1 MNDSRAALRYAKAI
15 LDFAVD
21 KKATEAVEKDM
32 RSISST
38 IADSKELRDLLAS
51 PVIKSEVKKKALTA
65 LFTGTNNISQGLIDL
80 LMENKRISLL
90 QEVAFKY
97 IVLNEKL
104 KGQDVAY
111 VTTAVPLTPELEK
124 KVLQQVAQ
132 LTGNEVTLENKI
144 DEGIIGGFVLRVGDL
159 QYDASI
165 SNQLNNL
172 KREFTNSSL

>member
-15 LDFAVD
+15 LDLAVD
-21 KKATEAVEKDM
+21 KKATTAVEKDM
-32 RSISST
+32 RSISNT
-38 IADSKELRDLLAS
+38 IADSKELQDLLAS
-51 PVIKSEVKKKALTA
+51 PVIKGEIKKKALA
-65 LFTGTNNISQGLIDL
+65 AIFTGTNNISQGLIDL

-144 DEGIIGGFVLRVGDL
+144 DEGIIGGFVLRIGDL

-165 SNQLNNL
+165 SNQLNSL
-172 KREFTNSSL
+172 KREFSNSSL

>member
-15 LDFAVD
+15 LDFAVE
-21 KKATEAVEKDM
+21 KKATAAVERDM
-32 RSISST
+32 RSISAT
-38 IADSKELRDLLAS
+38 IADSKELQDVLAS
-51 PVIKSEVKKKALTA
+51 PVIKSAIKKKALA
-65 LFTGTNNISQGLIDL
+65 AIFTDTNNISQGLIDL
-80 LMENKRISLL
+80 LIENKRISML

-124 KVLQQVAQ
+124 KVLQQIAQ

-144 DEGIIGGFVLRVGDL
+144 DGSIIGGFVLRVGDL

-172 KREFTNSSL
+172 KREFTNSSI